1 MNHSVDKDVIIRL
14 KWGQEYH
21 GKLIS
26 VDSYMNIQMRGAD
39 EWIDGKSTGN
49 LGEVLIR
56 YVVFGSEAF
65 IVLDRLYGLA
75 ATRKRCIQTQ
85 SSTMR
90 NEKSCRTMLTE
101 HL

>member
-1 MNHSVDKDVIIRL
+1 MSGFTPINPRPMLQALVDKDVIIRL

-56 YVVFGSEAF
+56 CNN
-65 IVLDRLYGLA
+65 VLWISALDA
-75 ATRKRCIQTQ
+75 AGKEVEM
-85 SSTMR
+85 SG
-90 NEKSCRTMLTE
+90 
-101 HL
+101 